1 MLAFNQF
8 QDLQKSS
15 NIADRYRLQQI
26 QYPQK
31 SVYSHLVGY
40 PPVVQHL
47 AAVFAVLVK
56 WDFNAVREHQGAI
69 AGFVTQLCNPTKN
82 GSPVEYTNK
91 QISRGLHTLK
101 KLGFLII
108 PNQLTRESINK
119 KHSKIYFFDDTF
131 KTLLEHAGDRKVS
144 YISPRSQ
151 KEPTFKG
158 SYSTFNSKKGHAP
171 VITSNIETEKPRVKN
186 IKNIPGARERSAPQ
200 QIISAQQKNNP
211 GKPLRR
217 DLKKIQR
224 QILQWLGGCEILT
237 GQTEAITLAAKFL
250 DHQNADPVVFWVSRW
265 SRLLKSEKSHATRQI
280 IKALRNISPAP
291 NKSKPFK
298 PAMASAVQV
307 DTVPALPPDFDVQAF
322 QAGLLMDKPYT
333 GPGQTFIKKFHA
345 GDETT
350 QELMLIDLQ
359 QKIKG
364 GKIKDLLFD

>member
-1 MLAFNQF
+1 MLAYNQF
-8 QDLQKSS
+8 QNLQKSS
-15 NIADRYRLQQI
+15 NIADRYRLEQI

-31 SVYSHLVGY
+31 TVYSHLVGY

-47 AAVFAVLVK
+47 AAVLAVLVK
-56 WDFNAVREHQGAI
+56 WNYNAIREHQSAL

-151 KEPTFKG
+151 KEPTFK
-158 SYSTFNSKKGHAP
+158 SSCSTINSKKGHAP
-171 VITSNIETEKPRVKN
+171 VITSNIETAKPRVEN

-217 DLKKIQR
+217 DLKKIHL
-224 QILQWLGGCEILT
+224 QIIHWLGGCEILT
-237 GQTEAITLAAKFL
+237 GQTEAIMLTAKFL
-250 DHQNADPVVFWVSRW
+250 EHQHADPVVFWVSRW
-265 SRLLKSEKSHATRQI
+265 SRLLKSEKSNATRQI
-280 IKALRNISPAP
+280 IKSLRNISPAKRQP
-291 NKSKPFK
+291 KPTK
-298 PAMASAVQV
+298 PVTASAVQV
-307 DTVPALPPDFDVQAF
+307 DTVPVFPPGFDVQSF
-322 QAGLLMDKPYT
+322 LAGLLLDKPYT
-333 GPGQTFIKKFHA
+333 GPGQTFIKRFRA

-350 QELMLIDLQ
+350 QELMQIDLQ
-359 QKIKG
+359 QKIKT